1 MDWHDTRDQA
11 AFRSE
16 ARELIAAKAP
26 ERYRRLA
33 ESNHRRAFFQWQ
45 VDRTSNESTSV
56 EAADE
61 WFTAIA
67 EKGWVAPHWPTEYGG
82 GGFSPMEQYIY
93 REEMTLA
100 NLPTVGSNV
109 GIGMLGPALIVHGTD
124 EQKRRYLPPILRGE
138 VIWAQGFSEPGAGSD
153 LASLQTRAVRD
164 GDEYVVN
171 GQKIWTT
178 HGHYADWILMLC
190 RTDPEAPKHR
200 GITFLLMDIRS
211 PGVSVRP
218 IIDAAWGHEINEDF
232 FEDVRVPADQIV
244 GEENRGWYVAM
255 TLLDNERSNI
265 TGAVSQQR
273 RLDRLV
279 RYLHTDQGAAR
290 SRVSEL
296 DSLRQQIA
304 AHYVEAGVMHNFSL
318 RIITIQSQA
327 QVPNHEA
334 SVAKLFG
341 SEASQRVERTGTK
354 VFGLYA
360 NLWDEDDPRSPM
372 EASFTHGYVRGIPG
386 TIAGGSSEIQRNVI
400 ATRGLGLPRG

>member
-1 MDWHDTRDQA
+1 MEWNDTTEQA
-11 AFRSE
+11 AFRAE
-16 ARELIAAKAP
+16 VRDLVEEKVPTRYREMAKRNHREMGYPWAQDRASGEP
-26 ERYRRLA
+26 ERIA
-33 ESNHRRAFFQWQ
+33 
-45 VDRTSNESTSV
+45 
-56 EAADE
+56 AADE

-67 EKGWVAPHWPTEYGG
+67 EKGWVAPHWPAEYGG
-82 GGFSPMEQYIY
+82 GGLTPMEQYISN
-93 REEMTLA
+93 EEMARA

-124 EQKRRYLPPILRGE
+124 EQKRRFLPPILKGE

-218 IIDAAWGHEINEDF
+218 IIDAGWGHEINEDF

-265 TGAVSQQR
+265 SRAVSLQR
-273 RLDRLV
+273 RLDRFLDYI
-279 RYLHTDQGAAR
+279 RSDEGAAR
-290 SRVSEL
+290 SRVPEL

-304 AHYVEAGVMHNFSL
+304 GHYVEAGVMHNFSL
-318 RIITIQSQA
+318 RIITIQSQG

-341 SEASQRVERTGTK
+341 SEASQRVTNMGTK

-360 NLWDEDDPRSPM
+360 NLWDEKDQRSPM
-372 EASFTHGYVRGIPG
+372 EASFTQGYVAGIPG

>member
-1 MDWHDTRDQA
+1 MDWHDTAQQA
-11 AFRSE
+11 AFRGE
-16 ARELIAAKAP
+16 ARELIATGAP

-33 ESNHRRAFFQWQ
+33 ESNHRHAMFQWQ
-45 VDRTSNESTSV
+45 TDRTSNEPAAT
-56 EAADE
+56 EAAEE
-61 WFTAIA
+61 WFSAIA

-93 REEMTLA
+93 NEEMARA

-124 EQKRRYLPPILRGE
+124 EQKRRFLPPILKGD
-138 VIWAQGFSEPGAGSD
+138 VIWAQGFSEPSAGSD

-218 IIDAAWGHEINEDF
+218 IIDASWGHEINEDF

-273 RLDRLV
+273 RLHRLV
-279 RYLHTDQGAAR
+279 HYLHTDEGAAR

-304 AHYVEAGVMHNFSL
+304 GHYVEAGVMHNFSL
-318 RIITIQSQA
+318 RIITIQSQG

-341 SEASQRVERTGTK
+341 SEASQRVTNMGTK

-360 NLWDEDDPRSPM
+360 NLWDEKDQRSPM
-372 EASFTHGYVRGIPG
+372 EASFTQGYVAGIPG

>member
-1 MDWHDTRDQA
+1 MDWHDTAQQA
-11 AFRSE
+11 TFRSE
-16 ARELIAAKAP
+16 ARELIASGAP
-26 ERYRRLA
+26 ARYRRFA
-33 ESNHRRAFFQWQ
+33 ESNRRRAMFQWQ
-45 VDRTSNESTSV
+45 TDRTSSEP
-56 EAADE
+56 EATTAAEE
-61 WFTAIA
+61 WFRAIA

-93 REEMTLA
+93 NEEMA
-100 NLPTVGSNV
+100 RENLPTVGSNV

-124 EQKRRYLPPILRGE
+124 EQKRRFLPPILKGE
-138 VIWAQGFSEPGAGSD
+138 VIWAQGFSEPSAGSD
-153 LASLQTRAVRD
+153 LASLQTRAARD
-164 GDEYVVN
+164 GDEYIVN
-171 GQKIWTT
+171 GQKTWTT

-218 IIDAAWGHEINEDF
+218 IIDAAWDHEINEDF

-279 RYLHTDQGAAR
+279 RYLRTAEGSAR
-290 SRVSEL
+290 SRVREL
-296 DSLRQQIA
+296 DSLRQLIA
-304 AHYVEAGVMHNFSL
+304 GHYVEARVMHNFSL
-318 RIITIQSQA
+318 RIITIQSQG

-341 SEASQRVERTGTK
+341 SEASQRVENTGTR

-360 NLWDEDDPRSPM
+360 NLWDPEDPRSPM
-372 EASFTHGYVRGIPG
+372 EASFTQRYVAGIPA
-386 TIAGGSSEIQRNVI
+386 TIAGGTSEIQRNVI